1 MTTDLLRLERWIE
14 LHERTLS
21 VAGAWAFIAGY
32 AIAVIGG
39 IWWPDNGGLLATLV
53 ILGLAVGLL
62 NVTHKETT
70 PYLIA
75 AIALVLIG
83 STQVFTPL
91 NLVADGLGERVN
103 LIVRMMAIFT
113 APAAV
118 VTAVRAGMHLA
129 TPGEKPSSSSEES
142 AP

>member
-1 MTTDLLRLERWIE
+1 
-14 LHERTLS
+14 
-21 VAGAWAFIAGY
+21 V
-32 AIAVIGG
+32 
-39 IWWPDNGGLLATLV
+39 
-53 ILGLAVGLL
+53 VGVL

-103 LIVRMMAIFT
+103 LVVRMMAIFT
-113 APAAV
+113 APAAL
-118 VTAVRAGMHLA
+118 VTAIRSGVHLA
-129 TPGEKPSSSSEES
+129 TPGDQTAESTESSNS
-142 AP
+142 